1 MLQLPILSTRKR
13 RKSNKNMDIER
24 FFSSFLSLSLSLSTL
39 FHHFHPTSKEQ
50 HSRLFYITHNSA
62 TNTSLNKRRSAV
74 HVKKEFLSLC
84 CQSPI
89 AHTQSIFR
97 DLPSRQCCFWKNVSA
112 IKWASE
118 RTKRRRREK
127 DKKTTFFLCRCK
139 QMAVIMK
146 NEWTWIYTRSAR
158 YIILRTDGRYVQ

>member
-1 MLQLPILSTRKR
+1 
-13 RKSNKNMDIER
+13 MDIER
-24 FFSSFLSLSLSLSTL
+24 FFSSFLSLYRHFFITFIRPARSSTL
-39 FHHFHPTSKEQ
+39 GF
-50 HSRLFYITHNSA
+50 FYITYNSA

-146 NEWTWIYTRSAR
+146 NEWTWIYTRSTR